1 MVFNKDPAQRFLE
14 PPRRGKPPGSAFRWR
29 QARNLPQRVCP
40 VSASP
45 PACVPLS
52 TPPCLSAWQRF
63 AGWQICLVGKSMPCH
78 GGNAFPSHM
87 RRGKRPTLH
96 GRRKFGDKPNG
107 HCVNGRKAGWLCK
120 NKQRPFTALLSHLH
134 GATRYRPV
142 VCTQPTAGGCLLM
155 KMRWLEYAGG
165 KGSGDKF

>member
-29 QARNLPQRVCP
+29 QARNLPQRVCL

-52 TPPCLSAWQRF
+52 TPPRLSAGQRF

-107 HCVNGRKAGWLCK
+107 HCVNGRKAGWLCE
-120 NKQRPFTALLSHLH
+120 KQTETLH
-134 GATRYRPV
+134 RSAFPPSRSDPVPSRRLHATNRWQLFAHEDAMAG
-142 VCTQPTAGGCLLM
+142 VCG
-155 KMRWLEYAGG
+155 R
-165 KGSGDKF
+165 KGERG